1 MVMKITPGLIILS
14 LAIFLFACKKD
25 SFITSP
31 DAQVTVTVDSL
42 KYDTVFTTAGS
53 ITQSFKI
60 INENN
65 QKLKLSSVKLMGGNS
80 SMYKLNADG
89 YTGPEVNNLEIA
101 ANDSVYVFV
110 SVVINPNA
118 NNLPFII
125 RDSIKINYNGTDRWV
140 QLEAWGQNAH
150 FFRNKEI
157 SVDETW
163 TNDLPYVIL
172 GSLYIDPGKTLTID
186 KGCRIY
192 VHADAPV
199 VVDGSLQVNGQKDS
213 IDRVY
218 FRGDRL
224 DDPYKDFPASWP
236 GIFFRTSSKDNVLN
250 YAVLKNAYQAIAAQD
265 LSSNAPNP
273 KITLNE
279 CIIDNAYDAG
289 IITLNSSVYG
299 RNCLI
304 SNCGKN
310 LYLLKGGDYQFV
322 HCTVAGYS
330 NNFILHRDPVLTIS
344 NYINV
349 NNVPDPKDLT
359 ALFQNCI
366 FWGEGG
372 LVDSGEVSALKSGG
386 AKFDVKFDQALW
398 KVPSTPANL
407 TIIAPAPLNN
417 TPPLFDSIDVIH
429 NYYNFRLQ
437 GISPAKNKGT
447 NANVTIDL
455 DGNPRPV
462 GTAPDLGCYEKQ

>member
-1 MVMKITPGLIILS
+1 MKTILTLLILS
-14 LAIFLFACKKD
+14 ITFFLSACKKD

-31 DAQVTVTVDSL
+31 DAQVTITADSL
-42 KYDTVFTTAGS
+42 KYDTVFTTTGS

-80 SMYKLNADG
+80 SAYKINADG
-89 YTGPEVNNLEIA
+89 ITGPEINNLEIE
-101 ANDSVYVFV
+101 ANDSIYVFV
-110 SVVINPNA
+110 SVIINQNA

-125 RDSIKINYNGTDRWV
+125 RDSIRVNYNGTDRWV

-150 FFRNKEI
+150 FFRNKKI
-157 SVDETW
+157 TADETW

-172 GSLYIDPGKTLTID
+172 GSLIIDTNKILTID

-199 VVDGSLQVNGQKDS
+199 VVDGTLLLNGQKDS

-236 GIFFRTSSKDNVLN
+236 GIFFRGSSKDNVFN

-265 LSSNAPNP
+265 LSSNTPTP
-273 KITLNE
+273 KLTLNE

-289 IITLNSSVYG
+289 IITVNSSIKAT
-299 RNCLI
+299 NCLV

-310 LYLLKGGDYQFV
+310 LYLLKGGDYQFI
-322 HCTVAGYS
+322 HCTIASYS
-330 NNFILHRDPVLTIS
+330 NNFILHRDPVLTVS
-344 NYINV
+344 NYIKI
-349 NNVPDPKDLT
+349 NNVPQTATLT

-372 LVDSGEVSALKSGG
+372 LLEDSNEVVVAISGSNPLVIFNDNLLKVNSG
-386 AKFDVKFDQALW
+386 
-398 KVPSTPANL
+398 
-407 TIIAPAPLNN
+407 PLNSTLN
-417 TPPLFDSIDVIH
+417 PTSILLKNQNPLFDSINVSK
-429 NYYNFRLQ
+429 NYYDFHLQ
-437 GISPAKNKGT
+437 VNSPAKDKGA
-447 NANVTIDL
+447 NAGVTIDL
-455 DGNPRPV
+455 DGLSRPV
-462 GTAPDLGCYEKQ
+462 GTAPDIGCYEKR